1 MLKILKSRIINALN
15 CGPERTQLGAEYYLQ
30 VIICQAGKLAANAV
44 DTVVGWK
51 TWPTLSNLGNYPSPA
66 SHLAPLSLSGGDLH
80 ANPLMPFIIEGA
92 RTSEMHAEYN
102 ASWLISG
109 QNNIKLKQIEHKKHS
124 RIRQTPPRGPGQGA
138 GAGR

>member
-66 SHLAPLSLSGGDLH
+66 SHLAPLSLSLSLWRS
-80 ANPLMPFIIEGA
+80 PA
-92 RTSEMHAEYN
+92 RKSLN
-102 ASWLISG
+102 AIYHRRCAH
-109 QNNIKLKQIEHKKHS
+109 I
-124 RIRQTPPRGPGQGA
+124 
-138 GAGR
+138 